1 MHALPILK
9 LWEGLNLK
17 WDWESKVKQASVE
30 LHSQSTKN
38 FKRYIQLTTNIKIK
52 EAHRK
57 TWKNKWKSANT
68 NKKLKKNSRS
78 ATVEIKGQKHQT
90 AEIIS
95 VMKYIGN
102 ISRLRWQIKKK
113 TQFESDPAGNATNII
128 FLKQYVYFWMRIS
141 VLYQHKEKVY
151 EKL

>member
-113 TQFESDPAGNATNII
+113 NSIWVWSSRKCNKYNFSKAICLLLDENLSFVPT
-128 FLKQYVYFWMRIS
+128 
-141 VLYQHKEKVY
+141 
-151 EKL
+151 